1 MIREP
6 YGLSPNNITIDT
18 TLAGDYNFI
27 FSGDELESFQVEIAE
42 NNTSASPKYTSDII
56 DCPGTY
62 NNSEINTAILPSYV
76 YHGTDGSIIRS
87 YEVLFN
93 AETAPAGIT
102 TIRLGGYD
110 FTPVNAEDEFFT
122 FTQVAGLNGVW
133 SFNIEGSAL
142 LTIDNVVS
150 YATVQFFNTWN
161 QLVTTIENAEINKES
176 SVFEFP
182 DVYQVVFT
190 QYDPNN
196 SDWRIQIGGN
206 SYSVQACEYDND
218 RKVSQIT
225 LDTSTLGQDAYID
238 NTGDIIFTLFDQSA
252 ENSEGYSVADYFN
265 TCGLDLIWRITQ
277 WENNTIFTE
286 DPAAFA
292 QDATDPYHLFLTGD
306 HIDFLDTYDVTL
318 PYIANLI
325 VGEEIRR
332 IVEVDATTGCV
343 TVSRPFGEMSLL
355 AAGTPYVLSTNF
367 TPNEINFANNLV
379 KNGLLSEAATQT
391 NIVESGVLMP
401 LQEVGTSSEVVVES
415 VIKGDNLRIKD
426 SATGLVWIPLDDTL
440 VSQLVGKTIDIDN
453 IPYTIASA
461 ETAETVGYVACTLNE
476 NLSQMTNNTI
486 CYYVIYDI
494 SDDSMSSVTKTT
506 YTWNDKYHFVLDL
519 GGHGR
524 FSIEEYEVW
533 EYSDGDLRAFATL
546 DERADLTIPQRNY
559 PFKLYSNF
567 YRSNWYFFQSRLT
580 PKVKITNPP
589 KEDYDSRIYTF
600 KGSYFQQNLIP
611 IKSHRWIV
619 EDLNSLSNPVL
630 MDTGEIFTSRLEFT
644 YDLFE
649 EQGLYKITLSVTNQE
664 NVTTDAFI
672 IMNTLFN
679 TINVN
684 AQGTVTVN
692 EKQHAA
698 DITWL
703 NSITSAPIGGDKA
716 TYDYKLSLDK
726 TAAYLNAPIEF
737 NKVSGANLNLT
748 NYFVVKAGFT
758 IDDLAEYYTSNII
771 QLNTSY
777 RSAPMI
783 LKKRDTSL
791 FMLINNEEYHF
802 ETALGKRLNL
812 LEGVEGQQRTQLTD
826 GDKTKYDYLWLEND
840 ESEEE
845 LGWKETYYWT
855 ETSTNMDSYYYEVI
869 LTAEQAI
876 IYQYAYARGEN
887 AQILE
892 ENKVRIPYNIIL
904 PSTNLEITLD
914 SGTKTTYKIL
924 DCTEVTDN
932 DEKYLEL
939 TLDTESISVATDVP
953 YLIYTTAPEQ
963 YTTDI
968 FHPSVV
974 NFNSVVFA
982 NRLNLFYATIYQANQ
997 LTYQNLLDP
1006 LGMDQKPEWDLDAGM
1021 QINLNHN
1028 SSLISQFLD
1037 SGENAVTGYKIYRN
1051 KYGTDS
1057 VTLISSEFIG
1067 QFQLSDLQDST
1078 SDTISYTDWT
1088 VPSKGYYDYTIIPL
1102 TNSEKS
1108 RHTISTNRVL
1118 IDLYGW
1124 SFTQIGQIAEDQYM
1138 PLEQWVFDLN
1148 LTTNGYT
1155 HNINKTFHQG
1165 LSKYPKVAIGVTDYI
1180 TTNLSCLIGDLE
1192 SRASQ
1197 NTFNMWEYKND
1208 TIEKIERWKDFA
1220 RTNNPIIVK
1229 DARGNVFIGSITNNT
1244 FAFQEVG
1251 GDILTTLSFDITQI
1265 DDIDKY
1271 KVFTH
1276 GQSKSLT
1283 TYSD

>member
-42 NNTSASPKYTSDII
+42 NNTSASPKYISDII

-62 NNSEINTAILPSYV
+62 NNNEINFAILPSYV
-76 YHGTDGSIIRS
+76 YRGTDGSIIRS
-87 YEVLFN
+87 YEVYFK
-93 AETAPAGIT
+93 ADVAPKEIT

-122 FTQVAGLNGVW
+122 FNQVQGMDGVW
-133 SFNIEGSAL
+133 SFNVEGSAL
-142 LTIDNVVS
+142 LTTDKVVS
-150 YATVQFFNTWN
+150 YATLQFFNIWN
-161 QLVTTIENAEINKES
+161 QLVATIENAEIHKEN

-182 DVYQVVFT
+182 DVYQVVFK
-190 QYDPNN
+190 QYNDD
-196 SDWRIQIGGN
+196 SQWYIQIGGN
-206 SYSVQACEYDND
+206 SYPVQACEHDSN
-218 RKVSQIT
+218 RKISQIT
-225 LDTSTLGQDAYID
+225 LDTSSLERDAYID
-238 NTGDIIFTLFDQSA
+238 NTGDIIFTLFDMSA
-252 ENSEGYSVADYFN
+252 ENSEGYSVEDYFN

-277 WENNTIFTE
+277 WENNTIFTSE
-286 DPAAFA
+286 TSSFTK
-292 QDATDPYHLFLTGD
+292 DATDPYHLFLTNSD
-306 HIDFLDTYDVTL
+306 IQLLNERVAL
-318 PYIANLI
+318 PYVANLT

-332 IVEVDATTGCV
+332 IIEVDAGTGCV
-343 TVSRPFGEMSLL
+343 TISRPFGEMSRL
-355 AAGTPYVLSTNF
+355 AEGIPYVLSTNF
-367 TPNEINFANNLV
+367 TNSEINFANNLV
-379 KNGLLSEAATQT
+379 KNGLLTEAVKQG

-401 LQEVGTSSEVVVES
+401 LQEVGESIDTAVES

-426 SATGLVWIPLDDTL
+426 SAAKLVWIPLNDALASRL
-440 VSQLVGKTIDIDN
+440 VNKKIDIDN
-453 IPYTIASA
+453 ISYTIASA
-461 ETAETVGYVACTLNE
+461 KTAETVGYVACTLKE
-476 NLSQMTNNTI
+476 DLSQMTNNTI

-494 SDDSMSSVTKTT
+494 SDDSMSSVTKTK
-506 YTWNDKYHFVLDL
+506 YKWDDKYHFVLDL

-546 DERADLTIPQRNY
+546 DIFADLNIPQRNY

-672 IMNTLFN
+672 VMNTLFN
-679 TINVN
+679 TININ
-684 AQGTVTVN
+684 AQGTVVAN

-703 NSITSAPIGGDKA
+703 NSVTSAPIGGEKA
-716 TYDYKLSLDK
+716 TYNHKLSLDK
-726 TAAYLNAPIEF
+726 TAAYLNSPIEF

-748 NYFVVKAGFT
+748 NYFVIKTGFT
-758 IDDLAEYYTSNII
+758 IDDFAEYYTSNII

-777 RSAPMI
+777 RGAPMI
-783 LKKRDTSL
+783 LKKQDTSL

-802 ETALGKRLNL
+802 KTESGKRLNL
-812 LEGVEGQQRTQLTD
+812 LEGVEGQQATQLTN
-826 GDKTKYDYLWLEND
+826 GEKTKYDYLWWEND
-840 ESEEE
+840 ASE
-845 LGWKETYYWT
+845 WKKDYYWT
-855 ETSTNMDSYYYEVI
+855 ETSANMDSYYYELI
-869 LTAEQAI
+869 LTAERAI

-892 ENKVRIPYNIIL
+892 GNKIRIPYNVIL
-904 PSTNLEITLD
+904 PSENLEITLD
-914 SGTKTTYKIL
+914 LKTKTTYKIL
-924 DCTEVTDN
+924 TCTEITGN
-932 DEKYLEL
+932 DGKYLEL
-939 TLDTESISVATDVP
+939 TFDSESTSPAADVP
-953 YLIYTTAPEQ
+953 YLIYTTQPEK
-963 YTTDI
+963 YTTSN
-968 FHPSVV
+968 FHPSVI
-974 NFNSVVFA
+974 NFNSLIFA
-982 NRLNLFYATIYQANQ
+982 DRLNLFYATVYQANQ
-997 LTYQNLLDP
+997 LTYQNLLEP
-1006 LGMDQKPEWDLDAGM
+1006 LGMDKKSEWDLDAGM
-1021 QINLNHN
+1021 QINLNNN

-1037 SGENAVTGYKIYRN
+1037 SGENAVIGYKIYRN
-1051 KYGTDS
+1051 KYGADS
-1057 VTLISSEFIG
+1057 VTLISSDFIG
-1067 QFQLSDLQDST
+1067 QFKLSDLQDST

-1118 IDLYGW
+1118 MDLYGW
-1124 SFTQIGQIAEDQYM
+1124 SFTQIGQISEDQYM

-1192 SRASQ
+1192 SQASQ
-1197 NTFNMWEYKND
+1197 NTFSMWEYKND

-1220 RTNNPIIVK
+1220 RTNSPIIVK
-1229 DARGNVFIGSITNNT
+1229 DTRGNVFIGSITNNA
-1244 FAFQEVG
+1244 FSFQEVG
-1251 GDILTTLSFDITQI
+1251 GEILTTLSFDITQI

-1283 TYSD
+1283 AYTD